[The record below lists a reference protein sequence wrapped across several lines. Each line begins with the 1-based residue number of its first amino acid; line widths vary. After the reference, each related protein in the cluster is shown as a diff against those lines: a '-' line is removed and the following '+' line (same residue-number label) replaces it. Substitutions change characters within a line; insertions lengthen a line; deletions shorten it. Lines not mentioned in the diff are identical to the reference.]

1 MEECLLEIPADE
13 TSVTLSTTDGGQLFV
28 GDEFQALRVSNLLP
42 PVAGGS
48 SYRHYLKGQF
58 ERREDHIF
66 VQILDGYDLD
76 SAVELEI
83 FGDGIKRIA
92 VCWP

>member
-13 TSVTLSTTDGGQLFV
+13 TSVTLSTTDGGRLFV

-48 SYRHYLKGQF
+48 SHRHYLKGQF
-58 ERREDHIF
+58 ERREDHIL
-66 VQILDGYDLD
+66 VQIPDGYDLD
-76 SAVELEI
+76 STVELEI
-83 FGDGIKRIA
+83 YGDVIKRIA

>member
-76 SAVELEI
+76 STVELEI